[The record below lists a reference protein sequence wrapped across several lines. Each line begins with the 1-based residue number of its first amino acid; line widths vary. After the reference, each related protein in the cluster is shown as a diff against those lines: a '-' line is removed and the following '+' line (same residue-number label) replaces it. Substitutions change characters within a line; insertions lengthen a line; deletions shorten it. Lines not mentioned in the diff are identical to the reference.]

1 MPKLLRG
8 SAAILMIGIISA
20 IILSAG
26 AFYLLKKPTSPT
38 ASNPVVQ
45 SQPTPT
51 PAPADETLYTED
63 SRSANWKTYTNTSD
77 HFTIKYPSEWRIES
91 IGNTA
96 TFGPGITGVTE
107 QQNSRMTIQTEV
119 PNPSTGIIDATTYK
133 DKVIEAQDID
143 RVTAILIDGVN
154 GFKLELNNFGTKQ
167 EMIVFDRDNV
177 IYYIVFGQA
186 GKPEISGTD
195 KKTYEQ
201 ILSTFKFTN

>member
-1 MPKLLRG
+1 MKKGFSTIVILGFIAAVAIAFGVFYFLTKSQTPLSNKILQTQPSPAAT
-8 SAAILMIGIISA
+8 SA
-20 IILSAG
+20 
-26 AFYLLKKPTSPT
+26 PT
-38 ASNPVVQ
+38 
-45 SQPTPT
+45 
-51 PAPADETLYTED
+51 DET
-63 SRSANWKTYTNTSD
+63 ANWKTYTNTSN

-91 IGNTA
+91 IANTA

-143 RVTAILIDGVN
+143 RVTNILIDGVS

-167 EMIVFDRDNV
+167 EMIIFDRGNV

-186 GKPEISGTD
+186 GKPEISEKD
-195 KKTYEQ
+195 KATYEQ
-201 ILSTFKFTN
+201 ILSTFRFE